1 MDKAE
6 IDKVTK
12 NLPVVKK
19 DISKEYLK
27 ATNNLRNVIK
37 AILDRD
43 LTDEEKGKIRI
54 YSYGLATNIVA
65 DRYMRR
71 YGLNEMSKAD
81 ARKLITDMLTE
92 DSN

>member
-6 IDKVTK
+6 INKLTK
-12 NLPVVKK
+12 NLPIVKK
-19 DISKEYLK
+19 DITEAYLE
-27 ATNNLRNVIK
+27 ATNNLRNVISV
-37 AILDRD
+37 ILDRE
-43 LTDEEKGKIRI
+43 LSTEEKSKVRI
-54 YSYGLATNIVA
+54 YSYGLATNIVE

-71 YGLNEMSKAD
+71 FGLNEMSKAD